1 MAIEKRP
8 FGKTGHMSSA
18 VLFGAAGIGR
28 VDQGTADRVL
38 DLLFRIRD
46 QSHRRG
52 ATLWR
57 RGIADRPVDG
67 AIPQG
72 IFPGH
77 KKIDRRDY
85 VSARDQIR
93 TSLDRLRTDHVDLI
107 QLHALFPSRRMGA
120 GPVARRGARRRARG
134 ARGRLG
140 SSYRRH
146 GARLDHRRHAPARVG
161 SVRVRRDPDALQLV
175 HRQSRLL
182 RTGLS
187 RRRSP
192 RRSGAASP
200 YRPSSPWRAGR
211 GPPGWNVNRATWYQ
225 PLEGYEDIR
234 AAVHWVLGRSGI
246 FLNSTGDVDLLPL
259 VLKAASEPIER
270 PDDATMA
277 RLAERAGLTSIFGL

>member
-38 DLLFRIRD
+38 DLLFEYGINHIDAAPRYGDAELRIGPWMERY
-46 QSHRRG
+46 RKEFFL
-52 ATLWR
+52 AT
-57 RGIADRPVDG
+57 
-67 AIPQG
+67 
-72 IFPGH
+72 
-77 KKIDRRDY
+77 KIDRRDY

-107 QLHALFPSRRMGA
+107 QLHALFHPDEWEQALSPGGALDAALEAREEGLVRHIGVTGHGWTIAAMHRRALDRFAFDAILMPYNWFTA
-120 GPVARRGARRRARG
+120 NHVSYGPDFEATLAEAQRRGIAVQTIKSLARG
-134 ARGRLG
+134 
-140 SSYRRH
+140 
-146 GARLDHRRHAPARVG
+146 PW
-161 SVRVRRDPDALQLV
+161 
-175 HRQSRLL
+175 
-182 RTGLS
+182 
-187 RRRSP
+187 
-192 RRSGAASP
+192 AAGME
-200 YRPSSPWRAGR
+200 R
-211 GPPGWNVNRATWYQ
+211 NRATWYQ
-225 PLEGYEDIR
+225 PLEEYEDIR

-277 RLAERAGLTSIFGL
+277 RLAERAGLASIFGL